1 MEDYNGKYT
10 GAEIDSLLDKV
21 STISAA
27 YPLVNH
33 GASDTTFT
41 LTPNTFHV
49 WSTVTS
55 LTLTLGTATDGVAN
69 EYLFQFSCTS
79 SAVTTLGLPAGIQW
93 ANGEAPTLEVMK
105 TYQVSILNNCAT
117 YVSFG

>member
-33 GASDTTFT
+33 GTGDTTFT

-49 WSTVTS
+49 WGNVASLS
-55 LTLTLGTATDGVAN
+55 LTFNAGTEGVAN
-69 EYLFQFSCTS
+69 EYLFQFSCLS
-79 SAVTTLGLPAGIQW
+79 GQATTLGLPAGIQW

-117 YVSFG
+117 ILSFG

>member
-33 GASDTTFT
+33 GTSDTNFA
-41 LTPNTFHV
+41 LTPNVFHV
-49 WSTVTS
+49 WNNVAS
-55 LTLTLGTATDGVAN
+55 LHLTLGAGTDGVAN
-69 EYLFQFSCTS
+69 EYLFQFSCLS
-79 SAVTTLGLPAGIQW
+79 DQATTLGLPAGIQW
-93 ANGEAPTLEVMK
+93 ANGEAPTLEVLK